1 MPFLIIGKHKATTIK
16 IAYKSLD
23 ILLQNSDVSVA
34 TVIIVKYKIEPK
46 QMEIKEF
53 LNDLLPNTVSPIKML
68 AKPTTKK
75 PVALDV
81 SKSVLTCANNDPAK
95 PMSALLMETHTM
107 VVTVVLIPW
116 DLAILSLTPVALIAI
131 PYSVPKKK

>member
-53 LNDLLPNTVSPIKML
+53 LNDLLPNTVSPIKIL